1 MNSKQY
7 FYDTWKKDMT
17 ENSSFLESLVRQSS
31 LNPKGSIMGKKPTK
45 EPVNYGYNLPW
56 EVINEQIVPDKPELL
71 KEDIQAHPN
80 VSLALKLQQT
90 SRKLANLK
98 LEISRA

>member
-17 ENSSFLESLVRQSS
+17 ENSSFLESLSRQSS
-31 LNPKGSIMGKKPTK
+31 RNPKGSIMGKKPTK
-45 EPVNYGYNLPW
+45 EPVNYGYDLPW
-56 EVINEQIVPDKPELL
+56 EVVNEQIVTEEPELL
-71 KEDIQAHPN
+71 KENIEAPPN
-80 VSLALKLQQT
+80 VSLAFKLRQT

-98 LEISRA
+98 SEISRS